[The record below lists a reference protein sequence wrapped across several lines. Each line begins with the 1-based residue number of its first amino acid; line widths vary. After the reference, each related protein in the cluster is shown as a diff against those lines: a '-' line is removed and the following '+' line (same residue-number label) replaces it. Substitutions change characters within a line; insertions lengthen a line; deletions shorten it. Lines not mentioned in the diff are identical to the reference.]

1 MLQTKELSNRGKILS
16 RNRGIQMADAWVRWQ
31 LQKMKRQTLRGTISL
46 RPNWSTRLTVISE
59 SFALFFLL
67 FPTISYAATSTMRPI
82 TSKSCFQR
90 EQPDLVELLDLY
102 PDDRPWEWRKR
113 EFVKPFVERDLIN
126 IVDQCIPCTEKIKRY
141 SFGPRNEK

>member
-1 MLQTKELSNRGKILS
+1 
-16 RNRGIQMADAWVRWQ
+16 
-31 LQKMKRQTLRGTISL
+31 
-46 RPNWSTRLTVISE
+46 
-59 SFALFFLL
+59 
-67 FPTISYAATSTMRPI
+67 MRPI

-113 EFVKPFVERDLIN
+113 EFVKRFAERDLIN

-141 SFGPRNEK
+141 GFGPGTKNKLYWNT

>member
-1 MLQTKELSNRGKILS
+1 MRAGEMPASENETSDSSRDNFSTSKLVDTFDSNLRELCAVLPPLS
-16 RNRGIQMADAWVRWQ
+16 CR
-31 LQKMKRQTLRGTISL
+31 SL
-46 RPNWSTRLTVISE
+46 TP
-59 SFALFFLL
+59 
-67 FPTISYAATSTMRPI
+67 PPPSTMRPI

-113 EFVKPFVERDLIN
+113 EFVKPFAERDLIN

-141 SFGPRNEK
+141 GFGPRTKNKLYWNT

>member
-1 MLQTKELSNRGKILS
+1 MPASENETSDSSRDNFSMSKLVDTFDSNLRELCAVLPPLS
-16 RNRGIQMADAWVRWQ
+16 CR
-31 LQKMKRQTLRGTISL
+31 SL
-46 RPNWSTRLTVISE
+46 TP
-59 SFALFFLL
+59 
-67 FPTISYAATSTMRPI
+67 PPPSTMRPI

-113 EFVKPFVERDLIN
+113 EFVKPFAERDLIN

-141 SFGPRNEK
+141 GFGPRTKNKLYWNT

>member
-1 MLQTKELSNRGKILS
+1 MGEMPASENETSDSSRDNFSTSKLVDTFDSNLRELCAVLPPLS
-16 RNRGIQMADAWVRWQ
+16 YD
-31 LQKMKRQTLRGTISL
+31 LLRC
-46 RPNWSTRLTVISE
+46 P
-59 SFALFFLL
+59 
-67 FPTISYAATSTMRPI
+67 STMRPI

-113 EFVKPFVERDLIN
+113 EFVKRFAERELIN

-141 SFGPRNEK
+141 GFGPGTKNKLYWNRY